1 MKKKE
6 IKRISSKNC
15 KLHLKPLF
23 DDTELSEIANYNNK
37 NIGELTTEDKKEI
50 NKLIDSIIN

>member
-1 MKKKE
+1 MKKKG
-6 IKRISSKNC
+6 IKRIGSKNC

-23 DDTELSEIANYNNK
+23 DDTELSEIANYDNK
-37 NIGELTTEDKKEI
+37 NIEELTAEDKKEI